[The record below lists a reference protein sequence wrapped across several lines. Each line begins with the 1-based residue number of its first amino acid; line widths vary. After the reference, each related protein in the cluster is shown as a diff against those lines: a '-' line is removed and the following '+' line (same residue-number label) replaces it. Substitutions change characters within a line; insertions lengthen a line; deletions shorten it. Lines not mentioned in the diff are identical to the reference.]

1 MRHTLVVASSNRGKL
16 DELRVLLAELPLDV
30 RSLAEMTKVAPT
42 IVEDGAT
49 FADNAI
55 KKARVAAEV
64 TMALALGDD
73 SGLEV
78 DVLEGRPGV
87 LSARFAHE
95 RATDAENNAALR
107 QALDALGD
115 PDAAP
120 STLRGRQET
129 GELPP
134 RSATDPVRYKAR
146 FHCVLALIDPYA
158 EDGAPIVAHGTCEGN
173 VTRSTRGSGG
183 FGYDP
188 MFLVDG
194 TDKTMAELSAEE
206 KNAIS
211 HRARA
216 FCALVPRLK
225 ELIAAREAVIAKLA

>member
-1 MRHTLVVASSNRGKL
+1 VRHTLVVASSNRGKL

-30 RSLAEMTKVAPT
+30 RTLAEMTKVPPT

-49 FADNAI
+49 FVDNAI
-55 KKARVAAEV
+55 KKARIAAEV
-64 TMALALGDD
+64 TMALSLGDD

-107 QALDALGD
+107 HALDALGD
-115 PDAAP
+115 PDTAP
-120 STLRGRQET
+120 STLRGQDAS
-129 GELPP
+129 PK
-134 RSATDPVRYKAR
+134 SAADPLMYKAR
-146 FHCVLALIDPYA
+146 FHCVLALVDPYA
-158 EDGAPIVAHGTCEGN
+158 DDGAPIVAHGTCEGN
-173 VTRSTRGSGG
+173 VTRSPRGSGG

-194 TDKTMAELSAEE
+194 TSKTMAELTAEE
-206 KNAIS
+206 KNGIS

-216 FCALVPRLK
+216 FRALVPRLK
-225 ELIAAREAVIAKLA
+225 EVIAAREAVIAKLA